1 MSSSLSNLELFHDP
15 SYPTLSGRFR
25 SMRPKVLVHRL
36 NRSWKL
42 SKKVKEITRAGK
54 LKREMQVKNMK
65 LYVMNKIIVEE
76 NERLRRKAMTL
87 LQENKILLAQFQ
99 KFPHPDSNTIKY

>member
-1 MSSSLSNLELFHDP
+1 M
-15 SYPTLSGRFR
+15 
-25 SMRPKVLVHRL
+25 
-36 NRSWKL
+36 

>member
-1 MSSSLSNLELFHDP
+1 M
-15 SYPTLSGRFR
+15 
-25 SMRPKVLVHRL
+25 
-36 NRSWKL
+36 

-54 LKREMQVKNMK
+54 LKREMQVKNIK

-99 KFPHPDSNTIKY
+99 KLPHPDSNTIKY